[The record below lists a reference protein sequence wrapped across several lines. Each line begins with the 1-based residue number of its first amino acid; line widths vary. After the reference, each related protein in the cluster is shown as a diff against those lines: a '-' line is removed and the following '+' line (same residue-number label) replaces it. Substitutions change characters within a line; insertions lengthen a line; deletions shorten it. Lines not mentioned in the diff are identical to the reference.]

1 MCEIKK
7 PLIFITNDDGYHSKG
22 MSVLVRLMKQLGDV
36 VVVAP
41 STEMSS
47 KSHSITVNAPL
58 RLKTIEESDSFKGYT
73 LDGTPVDCVKMAFN
87 RILKGKECS
96 LVVSGINHGSN
107 VSINTIYSGT
117 MAAAFEGCAEGVPS
131 IGFSIDDSDKD
142 ADFSYC
148 EEFVTRIC
156 KDVLAKGL
164 DNGVCL
170 NVNFPIGE
178 IKGLKVCHQAKAYWN
193 EELVEYK
200 DPSGKPYYW
209 LSGVFNCLDDSPQA
223 DYRVL
228 EKSYASLVPM
238 QVDFTAYSCLNN
250 IKERFEDVEER

>member
-87 RILKGKECS
+87 RILKGKECN

-107 VSINTIYSGT
+107 
-117 MAAAFEGCAEGVPS
+117 A
-131 IGFSIDDSDKD
+131 
-142 ADFSYC
+142 
-148 EEFVTRIC
+148 
-156 KDVLAKGL
+156 
-164 DNGVCL
+164 
-170 NVNFPIGE
+170 
-178 IKGLKVCHQAKAYWN
+178 
-193 EELVEYK
+193 
-200 DPSGKPYYW
+200 
-209 LSGVFNCLDDSPQA
+209 
-223 DYRVL
+223 
-228 EKSYASLVPM
+228 
-238 QVDFTAYSCLNN
+238 
-250 IKERFEDVEER
+250 